1 MPKDQEKTLES
12 LRARWKQDPAS
23 RVFSQLAESCR
34 RAGKLE
40 EAVEVCR
47 DGLKHHPQY
56 ASAHVTLGRALLG
69 LEERDEARKALEQ
82 ALALSPANLV
92 ANRALGDLYRE
103 QGKFGL
109 ALERYRMVQELNP
122 LDRDIEA
129 LAAQCEV
136 RLTGAEETA
145 QEAVTEEQDDKV
157 RAASEIPPEGEAA
170 AAEVSAESLPQE
182 EFRAGAPSAAPE
194 TSFDELYDTEVDEAL
209 DAGAPP
215 PGAPSTA
222 DTGKLE
228 GEELATET
236 LAELY
241 VRQGLFEKAAGIYE
255 RLLREDPTHSRYR
268 ARLDALLKERGSEE
282 PPVPAPEP
290 VVIERNFEEQEKL
303 LADISVLHD
312 PDRSQKAA
320 ALKRWLSVI
329 EREKKEA

>member
-1 MPKDQEKTLES
+1 MPKDEEKILES
-12 LRARWKQDPAS
+12 LRARWKQDPTS
-23 RVFSQLAESCR
+23 RVFAQLAESCR
-34 RAGKLE
+34 RTGKLE

-69 LEERDEARKALEQ
+69 LEKRDEAGKALEQ
-82 ALALSPANLV
+82 ALTLSPANLV

-109 ALERYRMVQELNP
+109 ALERYRMVKELNP

-145 QEAVTEEQDDKV
+145 QEATTDEQAQT
-157 RAASEIPPEGEAA
+157 AASETPPEGEVA

-194 TSFDELYDTEVDEAL
+194 MSFDELYDTEVDEAL
-209 DAGAPP
+209 EAGAPP
-215 PGAPSTA
+215 PSAPSTA

-241 VRQGLFEKAAGIYE
+241 VGQGLLDKAAGIYE
-255 RLLREDPTHSRYR
+255 RLLREDPANPRYR
-268 ARLDALLKERGSEE
+268 ARLDALLKERESEE
-282 PPVPAPEP
+282 PPAPEP
-290 VVIERNFEEQEKL
+290 VALERNFGEQEKL

-320 ALKRWLSVI
+320 ALRRWLSVV
-329 EREKKEA
+329 EREKKMA

>member
-23 RVFSQLAESCR
+23 RVFAQLAESCR

-47 DGLKHHPQY
+47 DGLKRHPQY
-56 ASAHVTLGRALLG
+56 ASAHVPVGRTLLG
-69 LEERDEARKALEQ
+69 LKKRDEARKALEQ

-92 ANRALGDLYRE
+92 ANRVLGDLYRE

-145 QEAVTEEQDDKV
+145 QEAATEEQ
-157 RAASEIPPEGEAA
+157 AQTTASEKPPQEDLP
-170 AAEVSAESLPQE
+170 AAEISVESIPRE

-194 TSFDELYDTEVDEAL
+194 VSFDELYDTEVDEAL
-209 DAGAPP
+209 EAGAPQ

-255 RLLREDPTHSRYR
+255 RLLREDPAHPRYR

-282 PPVPAPEP
+282 PPVPEP

-303 LADISVLHD
+303 LENISALHD
-312 PDRSQKAA
+312 PDRSQKAE
-320 ALKRWLSVI
+320 ALRRWLSAV
-329 EREKKEA
+329 EREKKRA

>member
-23 RVFSQLAESCR
+23 RVFSQLAEGCR
-34 RAGKLE
+34 RAGKLK
-40 EAVEVCR
+40 EAAEVCR
-47 DGLKHHPQY
+47 EGLKHHPQY

-82 ALALSPANLV
+82 ALTLSPANLV

-103 QGKFGL
+103 QGNFDR
-109 ALERYRMVQELNP
+109 ALKRYHMVKELNP

-129 LAAQCEV
+129 LAAQCEA
-136 RLTGAEETA
+136 RLAEAEETV
-145 QEAVTEEQDDKV
+145 QEAATEEQAQT
-157 RAASEIPPEGEAA
+157 AASEKPPQEELP

-182 EFRAGAPSAAPE
+182 EFRAGAPAAAPE
-194 TSFDELYDTEVDEAL
+194 VSFDELYDTEVDEAL
-209 DAGAPP
+209 NEGAPP
-215 PGAPSTA
+215 PAVSSPGA
-222 DTGKLE
+222 DTGSIE

-255 RLLREDPTHSRYR
+255 RLLREDPTHPRYR
-268 ARLDALLKERGSEE
+268 ARLDALKERESEE
-282 PPVPAPEP
+282 SHVPAPEP
-290 VVIERNFEEQEKL
+290 AALERNFEEQEKL

-329 EREKKEA
+329 EQEKKRA